1 MYVCIYL
8 YIYIYICTHTYTHT
22 HLLLLYANQ
31 EEAYKKW
38 EDLKQQVEIYDEA
51 LQVLDLLVLLVQKYK
66 Y

>member
-1 MYVCIYL
+1 M
-8 YIYIYICTHTYTHT
+8 
-22 HLLLLYANQ
+22 Q

-51 LQVLDLLVLLVQKYK
+51 LLVLDLLALLVQKCK